1 MKILYLLL
9 LVSLV
14 GCNSNTSEKI
24 YLSCDGNAEI
34 KKLISQFPTVYETDK
49 EIRKFTL
56 KIEILRRQDL
66 YRKTNRVDPIT
77 TVESKNSK
85 AFTATFTGNAELYS
99 KFEEYGTENGFVTI
113 NHNVDGNEQSLKIYK
128 SETTYDKDDLK
139 KANKKIAIYNF
150 VLDRISGDFSEKEET
165 YIDYSV
171 LPNTVDVKGNCK
183 KVDKVF

>member
-9 LVSLV
+9 LVLLV

-24 YLSCDGNAEI
+24 YLSCDGIAEI

-56 KIEILRRQDL
+56 KIEILRREDL

-85 AFTATFTGNAELYS
+85 VFTATL
-99 KFEEYGTENGFVTI
+99 KFI
-113 NHNVDGNEQSLKIYK
+113 
-128 SETTYDKDDLK
+128 
-139 KANKKIAIYNF
+139 
-150 VLDRISGDFSEKEET
+150 DF
-165 YIDYSV
+165 
-171 LPNTVDVKGNCK
+171 
-183 KVDKVF
+183 